1 MKTIIILDSD
11 SEEPVEV
18 NPQKHQS
25 GPVLGNNH
33 EQNSSDKK
41 LIAIFHE
48 DSKEKWLID
57 AKLKIFSELL
67 QCLEEEPH
75 ELGVQVILTFQLP
88 SSIRVNSKLFELVEN
103 FYQRHAFKY

>member
-25 GPVLGNNH
+25 GPVPGHNH
-33 EQNSSDKK
+33 EQKYPEKK

-48 DSKEKWLID
+48 DSNDKWLIN
-57 AKLKIFSELL
+57 AKLKIFS
-67 QCLEEEPH
+67 
-75 ELGVQVILTFQLP
+75 
-88 SSIRVNSKLFELVEN
+88 
-103 FYQRHAFKY
+103 